1 MTTWLIPLR
10 GSTEVIDLDPP
21 AGDLAVTGDKPAT
34 SFESQA
40 CEQHLAPTKHVSP
53 SGSSYR
59 SYGGTI
65 AGIQKRL
72 RTSALAEA
80 PRPKKVGRAVTEL
93 GLPAQKH

>member
-21 AGDLAVTGDKPAT
+21 AGGLAVTDDKPVT
-34 SFESQA
+34 SSESRA
-40 CEQHLAPTKHVSP
+40 SEQQLALTKHVNP

>member
-21 AGDLAVTGDKPAT
+21 AGDLAVTGDEPAT

-40 CEQHLAPTKHVSP
+40 CEQHLAPTKRVSP

-59 SYGGTI
+59 SYGGTS
-65 AGIQKRL
+65 ASIQKRL
-72 RTSALAEA
+72 RTPALDDA
-80 PRPKKVGRAVTEL
+80 PRPKKGGPAIAEL
-93 GLPAQKH
+93 GLPAQKR